1 MKNIYLAFLL
11 AVILTGCK
19 SSILTDPTTEINY
32 SVPVASHVRL
42 TVENNYNTL
51 VATLVDTVKSPGNHS
66 VIFNTHNVAE
76 GVYYYTI
83 EFKGVNNNFYLKTT
97 KTMLLVK

>member
-1 MKNIYLAFLL
+1 MKKLCLAFLL
-11 AVILTGCK
+11 AIMIAGCK
-19 SSILTDPTTEINY
+19 SSILTDPTTTINY
-32 SVPVASHVRL
+32 SVPVTSHVKL

-51 VATLVDTVKSPGNHS
+51 IATLVDTVESPGAHRVFFDANS
-66 VIFNTHNVAE
+66 IAE

-83 EFKGVNNNFYLKTT
+83 ELKGVNNNFYLKTT